1 MSYDTRTEPNLPN
14 ILLIARHPDA
24 TNNGVK
30 SKSETGVAGHFTW
43 SKNETSLHFSVD
55 YLPLRYKT
63 QTNRGSVKSRLDSM
77 INSFLFNRRRC
88 FAMLW

>member
-24 TNNGVK
+24 RNDRVK
-30 SKSETGVAGHFTW
+30 CKSETGVAEQHFTL
-43 SKNETSLHFSVD
+43 SMIETSVHFTVD

-77 INSFLFNRRRC
+77 INSSFFS
-88 FAMLW
+88 